1 LLTWPAKEIAEPIN
15 MARIVILTDKISN

>member
-1 LLTWPAKEIAEPIN
+1 